1 MKLQELLN
9 AAAPGKSIDLNPYFE
24 YLWTWS
30 GKQIEEGMVFQ
41 DGGNSSLTLQFL
53 LFCNGTAPSI
63 VEDKERST
71 SSANGKQEVRSLTG
85 ENTTSDGNILFR
97 GNSCTD

>member
-1 MKLQELLN
+1 MRPHQAN
-9 AAAPGKSIDLNPYFE
+9 QIDLNPFFE
-24 YLWTWS
+24 IPVDS
-30 GKQIEEGMVFQ
+30 GLDKQVEEGMVFQ

-63 VEDKERST
+63 VEDKDRRT
-71 SSANGKQEVRSLTG
+71 RSANGKQDVRSLTG

-97 GNSCTD
+97 GNSCAD